1 MSIDNALVEALSAI
15 APYLGDV
22 VLAGGWVPRVY
33 AEMQTPAEDGGLLTT
48 RDIDFVLP
56 RHLNV
61 RTRTIGDLLEAAG
74 FTAEFRSVETVPVM
88 HFVARR
94 DEPDEVEVE
103 FVTAASGSKDGPIEV
118 QKGLTAQAV
127 KFGQLLLE
135 HTWQVSLRDLT
146 GGTMRGRLSLPTPA
160 AFALN
165 KSLTFSRRRD
175 PAKREKDLYYLFYV
189 VTGFPEWHDWMRS
202 DLRTIAQ
209 SRLTWVRRA
218 ISDLSKVSRDAE
230 AAGID
235 ALARQRPPSAF
246 PDFDAQQFRQYGLS
260 TMSSWLELLRGAVA
274 ESY

>member
-1 MSIDNALVEALSAI
+1 VSIDNALVEALSAI

-175 PAKREKDLYYLFYV
+175 PAKREKDLYYLYFV
-189 VTGFPEWHDWMRS
+189 VSAFADWHEWMRS
-202 DLRTIAQ
+202 DLRAIAE
-209 SRLTWVRRA
+209 SRRSWVKKA
-218 ISDLSKVSRDAE
+218 VGQVSGASRDVEAE
-230 AAGID
+230 GVAAI
-235 ALARQRPPSAF
+235 ARQRPPAAL
-246 PDFDAQQFRQYGLS
+246 PALDADQFRQYALS
-260 TMSSWLELLRGAVA
+260 TMQSWLEMLRGALADV
-274 ESY
+274 E